1 MNITADNSVRDAE
14 SANRSLAQTANTDQ
28 HKIDKRHG
36 LAKNGVQDSAAQA
49 GDYPA
54 DADTQSPGRPPQI
67 RLLCAVDSRFPGL
80 GGAESQALKLAI
92 ALRDRGVFVEFV
104 TPRVLKSQSLSETFH
119 GFTVNRVDYPHFRWV
134 GSLVLMAYFAHYLL
148 NNKHRFDAVHVHI
161 THLLAAS
168 AGFSR
173 RWLGLPVT
181 TKISGFYE
189 FEGGVLDQR
198 KRYRP
203 LNVLLRTGLKKVDY
217 VQTISKQTREKL
229 LEAGFRDEQIRFI
242 PNGIDTSIDPVKMAK
257 SDCLTIGYCGRL
269 REVKGVHVLLDA
281 FAKARKSRPAANLQL
296 VIAGSG
302 ETADALAAQ
311 ADSLGVSQHIE
322 WLGLIEDTRQFF
334 RSLDMY
340 VQPSFAEGL
349 PNSVMEAMV
358 EQQPVIASDIG
369 GNNDLV
375 EHEYSGLLFPAG
387 DADTLAQQIE
397 RMVDEPELRQTVS
410 ENGREL
416 MVQRFGFDQVVDL
429 LMELYRVKH

>member
-1 MNITADNSVRDAE
+1 MNTKAGHPVRDAE
-14 SANRSLAQTANTDQ
+14 SANGWMAQAANMGMHETD
-28 HKIDKRHG
+28 KKHG
-36 LAKNGVQDSAAQA
+36 VAKKSAHDSAAKA
-49 GDYPA
+49 SNHPSDMG
-54 DADTQSPGRPPQI
+54 THSPDRPHQI

-92 ALRDRGVFVEFV
+92 ALRDRGVVVEFV

-119 GFTVNRVDYPHFRWV
+119 GFTVNRVDYPHVRWV
-134 GSLVLMAYFAHYLL
+134 GSLILMAYFARYLL
-148 NNKHRFDAVHVHI
+148 KNKHRFDAVHVHI

-173 RWLGLPVT
+173 RWSGLPVT

-203 LNVLLRTGLKKVDY
+203 LNFLLRMGLKKVDY
-217 VQTISKQTREKL
+217 VQTISEQTRKKL

-257 SDCLTIGYCGRL
+257 PDCLTIGYCGRL

-281 FAKARKSRPAANLQL
+281 FAKARKSRPAANLRL

-311 ADSLGVSQHIE
+311 ADSLGISQHIE
-322 WLGLIEDTRQFF
+322 WLGLIEDTQQFF
-334 RSLDMY
+334 RCLDIY

-375 EHEYSGLLFPAG
+375 EHELSGLLFPVG
-387 DADTLAQQIE
+387 DAGQLALQIE
-397 RMVDEPELRQTVS
+397 RMIDEPELRQTVS
-410 ENGREL
+410 AKGREL
-416 MVQRFGFDQVVDL
+416 MVQRFGFDQVVDQ
-429 LMELYRVKH
+429 LMELYRVQH